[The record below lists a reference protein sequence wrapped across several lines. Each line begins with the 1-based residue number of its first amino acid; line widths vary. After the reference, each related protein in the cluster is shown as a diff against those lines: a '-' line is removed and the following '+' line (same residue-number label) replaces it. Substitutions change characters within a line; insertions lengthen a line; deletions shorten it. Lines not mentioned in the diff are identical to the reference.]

1 MGQLTVDLLRSLLRN
16 LESFRALR
24 ESEGIDTIPTPD
36 GDEVNLW
43 DLEAMLEFTLPR
55 LPDRQR
61 QAIELVLIQNC
72 LEKQAAIVMGVSETN
87 PVAMYASEGLKK
99 IIVFVEEGQVC
110 SPLSR
115 YEEA

>member
-1 MGQLTVDLLRSLLRN
+1 MDLLRSLLRN

-24 ESEGIDTIPTPD
+24 EMEGIDTISTPD
-36 GDEVNLW
+36 GNEVNLW
-43 DLEAMLEFTLPR
+43 DLEALLDYSLPL
-55 LPDRQR
+55 LPSRQR
-61 QAIELVLIQNC
+61 QAIELVLIENC
-72 LEKQAAIVMGVSETN
+72 LEKQAAIQMGVSPTN

-99 IIVFVEEGQVC
+99 MIVFIEEGQVC